1 MRSANLLVNTL
12 VNAGIDKIF
21 SVSGNQIMSIYDA
34 SIGSGLE
41 IIHARHEAGAVFM
54 ADGYAR
60 SSGKVGVALVT
71 AAPGFGNALGPL
83 FSVRQSQ
90 TPLLL
95 LSGDS

>member
-71 AAPGFGNALGPL
+71 AAPVSAMRWGRCF
-83 FSVRQSQ
+83 
-90 TPLLL
+90 
-95 LSGDS
+95 LSGKVRLPCCC